1 MSDFDKEQMEKLE
14 KIKNEE
20 KKKEKIKIFA
30 MLGALVLVVGL
41 GIGLFLGLS
50 GGNNNS
56 NQQSNAIKISQ
67 GTNLSNQTQSEN
79 HAIGDEVTLTAGDK
93 VGYRFMYWE
102 SNGQKVSDNK
112 TLTFTIDETTPLNYT
127 AVYEKEYTITVA
139 TAMQNGSVA
148 PNKQVAIGGEIVQ
161 LTVTPGSGY
170 QASSLYYIKSGT
182 TTQTAISLSTKKFN
196 MPEGNIT
203 IYAEFE
209 EYVPNADSLTTLS
222 FEYNNNE
229 KTASVSARSNNAPT
243 GELVIPSKVKYNNE
257 TYTVT
262 SIKNYTFQDCLS
274 LTGVTIPGSIKTIG
288 GGAFLG
294 CSGLVNV
301 NINNGVEEIGI
312 EAFCRCGIR
321 SISIPQSVNNYLWNA
336 FIYCDSLE
344 SIVVDSNNMTYDS
357 RNNCNA
363 IVETQSNTLIT
374 GCKNTNI
381 PDGVKIINDAAF
393 LGCTGLETI
402 TIPSSVYSIGS
413 VAFKDCSGLTE
424 VILSEGLQYIN
435 GGAFENC
442 VSLTSI
448 NMPSTVTWIGGI
460 IFSGCTNLQLSEYGN
475 ARYLGNSNNA
485 YYALVEPINKNITS
499 CTIKKECK
507 LLCDWAFV
515 GCASLE
521 SVIFENDSQLKVMPG
536 ALFSDGV
543 RAASLASITIPESIE
558 TIRDAAFNN
567 CKSLTTVT
575 IESSNIYNVATSVNN
590 AGYLLKYATT
600 INVLAS
606 IDDGTNAFLSN
617 TENYTKS
624 ATTIT
629 IGEKQYYVYTKNN

>member
-1 MSDFDKEQMEKLE
+1 MSDFDKQQMEKLE

-127 AVYEKEYTITVA
+127 AVYEKEYTVTVA

-196 MPEGNIT
+196 MPDGNIT

-257 TYTVT
+257 TYSVT
-262 SIKNYTFQDCLS
+262 RINYSGFQNCLH
-274 LTGVTIPGSIKTIG
+274 LTGVDIPGSVKIIG
-288 GGAFLG
+288 GGAFWG

-301 NINNGVEEIGI
+301 NINNGVEEIGN

-321 SISIPQSVNNYLWNA
+321 SILIPQSVNIMWA
-336 FIYCDSLE
+336 FYYCSSLE
-344 SIVVDSNNMTYDS
+344 SIVVDSNNATYDS

-363 IVETQSNTLIT
+363 IIETESNMLLT
-374 GCKNTNI
+374 GCKNTII
-381 PDGVKIINDAAF
+381 PDDIQIIENSAF
-393 LGCTGLETI
+393 RGCTGLETI
-402 TIPSSVYSIGS
+402 TIPSSVYSIES
-413 VAFKDCSGLTE
+413 CAFCDCSGLTE
-424 VILSEGLQYIN
+424 VILQEGLQYIN
-435 GGAFENC
+435 ANAFENC

-460 IFSGCTNLQLSEYGN
+460 IFRDCTNLQLSEYGN
-475 ARYLGNSNNA
+475 AKYCGNSNNP
-485 YYALVEPINKNITS
+485 YFALVGPVNKNITS
-499 CTIKKECK
+499 CTIKKECA
-507 LLCDWAFV
+507 LICDGAFN
-515 GCASLE
+515 GCTSLA
-521 SVIFENDSQLKVMPG
+521 SVIFENDSQLKVLPSN
-536 ALFSDGV
+536 LFSDWGS
-543 RAASLASITIPESIE
+543 ATSLASIKIPENIE
-558 TIRDAAFNN
+558 TIRDNTFNN

-575 IESSNIYNVATSVNN
+575 IESSNIYYAATSVNN
-590 AGYLLKYATT
+590 AGYLLRYATT

-617 TENYTKS
+617 TDNYTKS